1 VSLKRLFLLCAQ
13 TIRLGGQIL
22 KISNEGCVTKGSV
35 LIFTVI
41 SVSKRGHLQIHDFV
55 HSYLR
60 AELFFDKGC
69 FITFGTCRVITRII
83 MDNMK
88 PDSIRP
94 KTCTRTSMA
103 SLFFLLR
110 QLIVLHLFVL
120 QTIILMESS
129 VFCFLLI
136 DPVCNFTGFPF

>member
-41 SVSKRGHLQIHDFV
+41 SGSKRGHLWKYKLYCYTDTRFRTLLSSCQ
-55 HSYLR
+55 
-60 AELFFDKGC
+60 
-69 FITFGTCRVITRII
+69 VITRTI